1 MMEEEEEEEEEGEEE
16 YEEEEGEEP
25 GEMERVVVVRN
36 SPSNY
41 SAMSYEMFVEEG
53 RAGEHQDDNKE
64 LGSLAGSLRSP
75 RSSRNSYR
83 QGEEEEQ
90 ASVHTNNSNTNSL
103 GPRKVTQ
110 PRLTPALTSDTQTNL
125 QPLSVANF
133 VSRVTRTLLWC

>member
-1 MMEEEEEEEEEGEEE
+1 MMEEEEEEEEEEGEEE

-83 QGEEEEQ
+83 QGE
-90 ASVHTNNSNTNSL
+90 
-103 GPRKVTQ
+103 
-110 PRLTPALTSDTQTNL
+110 
-125 QPLSVANF
+125 
-133 VSRVTRTLLWC
+133 